1 MKQFSFWSLLIFAL
15 AVSSTATL
23 SSVSSAWAQEE
34 KAETPAETPAA
45 EEKPAEAAPAAE
57 EKPAEAAPAAE
68 EKPAEA
74 APAAE
79 EKPAEATPAA
89 EAPAAEEKPSEA
101 APATEEK
108 PAEAAAPVAE
118 AASTEAAATEDTST
132 EEKKEDPAA
141 ETATTPSEEEAK
153 AAAEAADAAPISTKE
168 FNYTIN
174 TLIMFL
180 CAVLVLMMQGG
191 FALVEVGLNTSKNA
205 ANILAKNLI
214 DLAIGGV
221 LFLIVGYGMM
231 YPGADYA
238 GKWFGFAGVG
248 VGGMGMKA
256 KDADLSLNW
265 APSADFMFQVA
276 FAATAATIVSGAVAG
291 RIKFSAYLIYTA
303 ILTGL
308 IYPISGMWKW
318 GGGWL
323 AAAGF
328 ADFAGSIV
336 VHAVGG
342 FAGLAGAIC
351 LGPRIGRYING
362 KSVPIPGHNVVFA
375 GLGVFLLWV
384 GWYGFNPGSLLT
396 YSGSANASATGYI
409 AMTTT
414 IAGCVG
420 AITSMFLVWGMF
432 GKPDVT
438 MILNGALAGLVGIT
452 ANCDQVSLMSSIY
465 IGAIAGVIVVL
476 AIILLD
482 KLHIDDPV
490 GAFPVHGCCGLWGG
504 IATGIFGES
513 LPKVNE
519 VVLTRSEY
527 ILLQIKGSLIIA
539 AWAFVTMMIVFGLL
553 KAIGLLR
560 VSAEDELEGLDIS
573 EHGMHAYPPSWVAAD
588 DFGVSPGATTPS
600 MALKSTATKVEVST
614 GHA

>member
-1 MKQFSFWSLLIFAL
+1 MKHCSYWSLLIIAL
-15 AVSSTATL
+15 AVSGTALPLGVTN
-23 SSVSSAWAQEE
+23 AWAQEE
-34 KAETPAETPAA
+34 EKAEAPAETPVA
-45 EEKPAEAAPAAE
+45 EEKPAEAAPV
-57 EKPAEAAPAAE
+57 
-68 EKPAEA
+68 
-74 APAAE
+74 AE

-89 EAPAAEEKPSEA
+89 E
-101 APATEEK
+101 EK
-108 PAEAAAPVAE
+108 PAETPAPVTSETKIDAAAA
-118 AASTEAAATEDTST
+118 EDTST

-141 ETATTPSEEEAK
+141 EEATTPSEEEAK
-153 AAAEAADAAPISTKE
+153 AAAAAADAAPISTKE

-174 TLIMFL
+174 TLIMFI

-191 FALVEVGLNTSKNA
+191 FALVEVGLNTAKNA

-214 DLAIGGV
+214 DLCIGGL
-221 LFLIVGYGMM
+221 LFLIVGYGLM

-303 ILTGL
+303 IITGL
-308 IYPISGMWKW
+308 VYPISGMWKW

-323 AAAGF
+323 AAQGF

-336 VHAVGG
+336 VHCVGG

-362 KSVPIPGHNVVFA
+362 KSVPIPGHNIVYA

-396 YSGSANASATGYI
+396 YAGSANASATGYI

-420 AITSMFLVWGMF
+420 AITAMFLVWGMF
-432 GKPDVT
+432 GKPDVS

-452 ANCDQVSLMSSIY
+452 ANCDQVTLMSSIY

-476 AIILLD
+476 SIILLD

-513 LPKVNE
+513 IPTVNGTL
-519 VVLTRSEY
+519 LTRTEY
-527 ILLQIKGSLIIA
+527 ILLQVKGSLLVA
-539 AWAFVTMMIVFGLL
+539 AWAFGTMMVVFMVL

-560 VSAEDELEGLDIS
+560 VSPADELEGLDIS
-573 EHGMHAYPPSWVAAD
+573 EHGMHAYPPSWIAAD
-588 DFGVSPGATTPS
+588 DYGVSPGSATPA
-600 MALKSTATKVEVST
+600 MVMKTAPVAQVEIST
-614 GHA
+614 GNA